1 MKLKPL
7 VLLALALGC
16 GLVAMLG
23 VQQMMA
29 KREAPVQEEMAKVL
43 VAMTEV
49 EAGKPLE
56 LNTNVEFK
64 DWPKDKVPLNAVTA
78 PEEFDKRAL
87 KYPAAQGEVIV
98 LTKLGDP
105 GVKGAS
111 TSIPKG
117 MRLTTVPITM
127 TAIQA
132 GMVQPSDR
140 VDIICTYMGQIKG
153 KQVTRAKTVLENLEV
168 FAIDRQR
175 QGTDAGDSNKGSK
188 YESLTLLCTPE
199 QAVMIQMANKK
210 GQLQMALRNK
220 NDPPEKNAKT
230 VSVDDEKFDEAETG
244 QGELTPDPDAVA
256 NADNGAAGLRKVMA
270 DHQDEEDKKPAAEP
284 AVDPD
289 QWVIKIYEGG
299 GVREAIVGQPPT
311 KLEKKDAPQ
320 QTPQKKAPQ
329 KPKKPATSAV

>member
-1 MKLKPL
+1 
-7 VLLALALGC
+7 
-16 GLVAMLG
+16 MLG

-29 KREAPVQEEMAKVL
+29 RREAPVQEEMSKVL
-43 VAMTEV
+43 VAMQEV

-56 LNTNVEFK
+56 LDNNVQFK
-64 DWPKDKVPLNAVTA
+64 DWPKDKVPQNAVTA
-78 PEEFDKRAL
+78 AEEFDKRAL

-105 GVKGAS
+105 GVAGAA

-132 GMVQPSDR
+132 GMVRPGDK
-140 VDIICTYMGQIKG
+140 VDIICTYTGQVKG
-153 KQVTRAKTVLENLEV
+153 KQITRAKTVLEFLEV

-175 QGTDAGDSNKGSK
+175 QGTDPSDANKGSK
-188 YESLTLLCTPE
+188 YESLTLLCTPD

-230 VSVDDEKFDEAETG
+230 VAIDDDKFDEAETG
-244 QGELTPDPDAVA
+244 QGEQNPDPEAVA
-256 NADNGAAGLRKVMA
+256 DAGNDTGAAGLRKVMA
-270 DHQDEEDKKPAAEP
+270 DHQEAEDKTPAEP
-284 AVDPD
+284 EVDPN

-311 KLEKKDAPQ
+311 KLEKKDGSQ
-320 QTPQKKAPQ
+320 QTPQKKTPQ
-329 KPKKPATSAV
+329 KQKKPATSAV